1 VSARILPGDQHCQ
14 LERLGEADPANLL
27 RRRLRHEQVLVL
39 VALGGRANCRV
50 GKVRRAYSKIV
61 KRGRVISQKPG
72 FGAVLPKG
80 AKVTLVVSKGRRR

>member
-1 VSARILPGDQHCQ
+1 
-14 LERLGEADPANLL
+14 
-27 RRRLRHEQVLVL
+27 VL